1 MADTTEAARRKY
13 GWERSKGFS
22 PLYET
27 LADIILAEPGMI
39 GLLDEA
45 PATQRTPSLLFAA
58 LHDRVMA
65 NPGDALARWFPSVT
79 GQPVPTEDPGPALR
93 AFFIA
98 HEAELRRLI
107 ATRKT
112 QTTDPQRA
120 APLVFA
126 FDRVR
131 AHAGG
136 RRLGLLELGPSAG
149 LLLRFD
155 KYRYDY
161 PGLGAVGR
169 EESPV
174 RLSCELRGAK
184 KPTLPAA
191 FAEIGTRVGIDLAPI
206 EVNNP
211 AETRWL
217 EACVL
222 ADQVE
227 RLGKLRAALAL
238 GKLHRVAMLRGNFL
252 ERLAG
257 LAAEIPAEEHLCL
270 LNSYALFYLTPEQR
284 QALTAIIAGI
294 AAARDLSWIS
304 VERPGTIPGLKE
316 PAPPAESFDTFLSLT
331 RFAGGSRSDEVLA
344 RCHVHGNWLE
354 WIAG

>member
-1 MADTTEAARRKY
+1 MADPTDVVRRKY
-13 GWERSKGFS
+13 GWGRSKGFS
-22 PLYET
+22 PLYES
-27 LADIILAEPGMI
+27 LAEVILAEPGMI
-39 GLLDEA
+39 SLLDEA
-45 PATQRTPSLLFAA
+45 PPTQRTPSLLFAA

-65 NPGDALARWFPSVT
+65 NPGEPLARWFPSVT

-93 AFFIA
+93 AFFAA
-98 HEAELRRLI
+98 HAGELRRLI

-131 AHAGG
+131 SWAGG
-136 RRLGLLELGPSAG
+136 RRLALVELGPSAG

-155 KYRYDY
+155 KFHYEFPD
-161 PGLGAVGR
+161 LGVVGSKD
-169 EESPV
+169 SPV
-174 RLSCELRGAK
+174 RISCELRGPK
-184 KPTLPAA
+184 KPPLPASLP
-191 FAEIGTRVGIDLAPI
+191 EIGTRVGIDLAPI
-206 EVNNP
+206 DVNIP

-227 RLGKLRAALAL
+227 RLAKLRAALAL
-238 GKLHRVAMLRGNFL
+238 ARRHRVAMLRGDFV

-257 LAAEIPAEEHLCL
+257 LVAEVPADEYLCL
-270 LNSYALFYLTPEQR
+270 LNSYSLFYLTEDQR
-284 QALTAIIAGI
+284 ISLTQIIAGL
-294 AAARDLSWIS
+294 AGGRDLSWIS
-304 VERPGTIPGLKE
+304 VERPGTIPGLIE
-316 PAPPAESFDTFLSLT
+316 PAPPAESFDTFLSVT
-331 RFAGGSRSDEVLA
+331 RFISGTRDDEVLA

-354 WIAG
+354 WI